1 MPAKSEKQAK
11 FMQAVAH
18 SPSFAKKVGVPQ
30 SVGKEFSKA
39 RGGEMAESKK
49 ESKREAAFKKGGKAP
64 SGMAKKGAALAG
76 LLAMARA
83 RAAMAGAGG
92 AGGAGGPPGMG
103 GGAPPSPAPSP
114 DMSAAPDAS
123 GGGAGGPPGMK
134 KGGKVKMKDSKGGL
148 LPNKKSAEGID
159 KKGKTRALRED
170 MDGGQGVSVGP
181 TTGKAKGGKMKM
193 KKYAKG
199 GAVFRKVADGI
210 ASKGKTKGA
219 QVTMAKGGKM
229 KGC

>member
-103 GGAPPSPAPSP
+103 GGAPSPAPSP

-170 MDGGQGVSVGP
+170 MDGGQGVSVGL